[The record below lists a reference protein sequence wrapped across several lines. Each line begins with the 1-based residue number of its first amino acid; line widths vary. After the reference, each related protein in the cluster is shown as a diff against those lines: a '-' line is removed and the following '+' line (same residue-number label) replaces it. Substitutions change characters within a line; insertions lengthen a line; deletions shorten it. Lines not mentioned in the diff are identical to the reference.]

1 MINCGDSGDQGGD
14 GEGDGDGD
22 SGGGGDGVRAGG
34 GDGSGGDGGGDQE
47 NISPASSSIKVSSSS
62 RTFGAELEQEF
73 ADLEIPR
80 LCLARAAPM
89 LLSSPQVSTSW
100 AENISGSSPSE
111 TAQGTLPCV
120 F

>member
-1 MINCGDSGDQGGD
+1 MINCGDSGDQGG
-14 GEGDGDGD
+14 E
-22 SGGGGDGVRAGG
+22 GGGDGDGVRAGG

-80 LCLARAAPM
+80 LRLARAAA
-89 LLSSPQVSTSW
+89 SSDAAFTSSTF
-100 AENISGSSPSE
+100 ISSSVNFL
-111 TAQGTLPCV
+111 G
-120 F
+120 

>member
-22 SGGGGDGVRAGG
+22 SGGDGDGVRAGG

-47 NISPASSSIKVSSSS
+47 NISPALSSIKASL

-80 LCLARAAPM
+80 LRLAR
-89 LLSSPQVSTSW
+89 
-100 AENISGSSPSE
+100 
-111 TAQGTLPCV
+111 
-120 F
+120 